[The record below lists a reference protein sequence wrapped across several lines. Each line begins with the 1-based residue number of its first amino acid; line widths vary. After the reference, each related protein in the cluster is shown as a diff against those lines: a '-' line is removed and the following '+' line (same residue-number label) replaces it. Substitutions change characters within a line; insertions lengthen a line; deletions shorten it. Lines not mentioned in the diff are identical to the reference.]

1 MQKIGVSSV
10 VIKSGKHKDI
20 FSSYRSMS
28 EEERKIIQDIVDESH
43 QQFVEDVSQARG
55 IDYEDIDILADGRI
69 FLGKKAE
76 QYNLIDEIG
85 DLDAAIEDIKKNLAL
100 DDIEIVS
107 PPQKWIDK
115 YFDDFVNSSLF
126 QTLRMSL
133 LPRGLVAISFL

>member
-1 MQKIGVSSV
+1 MSA
-10 VIKSGKHKDI
+10 KDI
-20 FSSYRSMS
+20 QA
-28 EEERKIIQDIVDESH
+28 EEERKI
-43 QQFVEDVSQARG
+43 RNRLC
-55 IDYEDIDILADGRI
+55 EDIDIFDILDGRI